1 MEVHDSIVFY
11 RPSEY
16 CKRRHIFL
24 HKKKIEL
31 M

>member
-1 MEVHDSIVFY
+1 MEVHDSIVLY

-16 CKRRHIFL
+16 CKRRHDFFI
-24 HKKKIEL
+24 KKIEL